1 MVCLGLMGLN
11 DVLLDCLDLM
21 HLYLLALLQR
31 LHHHC
36 EELFITIRKE
46 SVFNRVDSIQHV
58 NMLQNS
64 FDERNPEVL
73 VTLTESHVVELLMQN
88 ILAHFAITGNSQ
100 HEALQSESD
109 LVLHHCKVFHVLP
122 DATKKNTLQN
132 LKCALDAKLLQSLD
146 GLCIHILDHASLS
159 LS

>member
-11 DVLLDCLDLM
+11 DVLLDCFNLM

-46 SVFNRVDSIQHV
+46 SVFNRVHSIQHV

-64 FDERNPEVL
+64 FDEGYAEIL
-73 VTLTESHVVELLMQN
+73 VTITESHVVELLMQN
-88 ILAHFAITGNSQ
+88 ILAHFTIPGNSQ
-100 HEALQSESD
+100 HKALQSECN
-109 LVLHHCKVFHVLP
+109 LVLHHSKVFHMLP
-122 DATKKNTLQN
+122 DTTEQDTLKD
-132 LKCALDAKLLQSLD
+132 LKCALDAEFLKSLD
-146 GLCIHILDHASLS
+146 GFGIYVLDHASLS